1 MGASPRDVPHVARA
15 SGALHYVAQLS
26 DTERDRTH
34 EHAIVVGAGPA
45 GLAAAVELGRRRVP
59 AVVLERGDA
68 VGASWHT
75 RYDRLR
81 LNSSRWFS
89 QLPGAR
95 FGRATGVFPSRAEI
109 VRYLERYATRF
120 EIDVRLSTAVERIDA
135 DGDGWLVRTTR
146 GDLSAGQVIV
156 ATGHLRVGA
165 VPEWP
170 GRERFGGALLH
181 ACDYRNPEPY
191 QGADVLVVGPGCTGM
206 EIAYDLAVGGARRVR
221 LAIRTPPNILVR
233 APSASVTPVSS
244 SASTPA
250 TTSTVPSLIASI
262 HSLSTIAGA
271 TPSRRRRLK
280 TPSSGIGR
288 PCSVRSPSSFSR
300 TLRATASAR
309 SDGSFASTR
318 ANAGPAGARIEPD
331 AVIAATGYTRGL
343 EPIVGHLGVLDENG
357 TPRVR
362 EGEAAAPGLR
372 FVGFTP
378 RPAQL
383 GYLGGE
389 ARTAAKGIAREM
401 RGATRSPVPVLRRAA
416 MSTRG

>member
-1 MGASPRDVPHVARA
+1 MR
-15 SGALHYVAQLS
+15 
-26 DTERDRTH
+26 H
-34 EHAIVVGAGPA
+34 EHAIVVGGGPA
-45 GLAAAVELGRRRVP
+45 GLAAAVELGRRGIP

-95 FGRATGVFPSRAEI
+95 FGRGTGTFPSRTEM
-109 VRYLERYATRF
+109 VRYLDRYATRF
-120 EIDVRLSTAVERIDA
+120 GVDVRLSTAVERIDP
-135 DGDGWLVRTTR
+135 DGDGWLVRTSR
-146 GDLSAGQVIV
+146 GDLGAGQVVV

-165 VPEWP
+165 VPAWP

-181 ACDYRNPEPY
+181 ACDYRNPAPY
-191 QGADVLVVGPGCTGM
+191 EGADVLVVGPGCTGM
-206 EIAYDLAVGGARRVR
+206 EIAYDLATGGARRVR

-233 APSASVTPVSS
+233 AP
-244 SASTPA
+244 
-250 TTSTVPSLIASI
+250 
-262 HSLSTIAGA
+262 
-271 TPSRRRRLK
+271 
-280 TPSSGIGR
+280 
-288 PCSVRSPSSFSR
+288 
-300 TLRATASAR
+300 
-309 SDGSFASTR
+309 
-318 ANAGPAGARIEPD
+318 AGPAFARVLAKLPPKRADAVANKVRMKELGDLSEYGLPIPEEGVFSRLRRLGVAPAIVDREWIGAIKDGNVEVVAGVEALDETGIALADGARIEPD
-331 AVIAATGYTRGL
+331 AVIAATGYKRGL

-362 EGEAAAPGLR
+362 EGEAALPGLR

-389 ARTAAKGIAREM
+389 ARTAAKGVAREM
-401 RGATRSPVPVLRRAA
+401 RRAKRSPVPVVRRAA
-416 MSTRG
+416 MSRG